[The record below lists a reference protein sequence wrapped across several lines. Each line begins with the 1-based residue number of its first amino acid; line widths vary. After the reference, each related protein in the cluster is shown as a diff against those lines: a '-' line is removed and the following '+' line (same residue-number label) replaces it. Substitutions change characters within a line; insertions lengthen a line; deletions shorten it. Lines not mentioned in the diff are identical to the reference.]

1 MRSSRNKQRRAG
13 YAAIVTVLTVAIA
26 ACSSAPDPPEAIVA
40 IKNEAARFIEFG
52 NAEFDRANYE
62 LALQNFEL
70 ALTRNTSVDHLPG
83 IAGSRNSIGRVYA
96 ALGDIERAQAE
107 YEEAERIARQAG
119 APNVEAQALSNM
131 GELQLRAGADEAAFD
146 LFTRAEQLS
155 DEGTPDPVLIHNLGT
170 AYARLGDLDRAAA
183 QFERAAAINE
193 EARSWRDLASNYYML
208 ASVAARRNDLDAA
221 QRFAERALDEDKR
234 AEHIPGIA
242 ADLAALGQIHQRLS
256 EYEVA
261 YDYYLRA
268 SRVAITLNVAA
279 DVIDYLRSAAEVAS
293 ELGLRNE
300 AAELSA
306 QADLVA
312 ERMAA
317 AQQ

>member
-1 MRSSRNKQRRAG
+1 MQSSNNNHRRAG
-13 YAAIVTVLTVAIA
+13 YAAFITVAAVTIA

-52 NAEFDRANYE
+52 NVEFDRANYD

-96 ALGDIERAQAE
+96 ALGQVQRAQAE

-155 DEGTPDPVLIHNLGT
+155 DEGTLDPVLIHNIGT

-208 ASVAARRNDLDAA
+208 ASVAARRDDLSAA
-221 QRFAERALDEDKR
+221 QQFAERALEEDKR

-242 ADLAALGQIHQRLS
+242 ADLAALGQIHQRLA
-256 EYEVA
+256 EYELA

-268 SRVAITLNVAA
+268 SRVAITLNLAA
-279 DVIDYLRSAAEVAS
+279 DVVEYLQSAAEVAT
-293 ELGLRNE
+293 ELGLQDE
-300 AAELSA
+300 AAELQA
-306 QADLVA
+306 QADLVTG
-312 ERMAA
+312 RMEAA
-317 AQQ
+317 PQ